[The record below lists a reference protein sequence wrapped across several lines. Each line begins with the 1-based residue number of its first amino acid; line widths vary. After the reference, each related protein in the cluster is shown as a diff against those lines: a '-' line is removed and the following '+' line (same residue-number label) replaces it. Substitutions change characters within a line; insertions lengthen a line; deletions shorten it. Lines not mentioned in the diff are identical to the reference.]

1 MTRTAVTQ
9 LQETAIGADAGA
21 GRSVPLTPIGLRIA
35 VESRIGYSDGQNRRS
50 SGECRLRGIDMDIRE
65 DSGDEKAIR
74 ALIGAHFQGLKW
86 TPTTQADWA
95 TFSAD
100 FLPDASLFPAARPA
114 RAKTLD
120 AFIERMN
127 GVAQGSLRSFEERT
141 LGMQV
146 LVFGNVAVVL
156 AASEMVENDT
166 EVNHDVSGYL
176 LVKDAGEW
184 RIAAH
189 AWDPASEQMPVPEH
203 LR

>member
-1 MTRTAVTQ
+1 
-9 LQETAIGADAGA
+9 
-21 GRSVPLTPIGLRIA
+21 
-35 VESRIGYSDGQNRRS
+35 
-50 SGECRLRGIDMDIRE
+50 MDIRE
-65 DSGDEKAIR
+65 GNGDAKAIR

-86 TPTTQADWA
+86 TPSSQADWS

-100 FLPDASLFPAARPA
+100 FLPGASLYPAARPA

-120 AFIERMN
+120 EFIERMN
-127 GVAQGSLRSFEERT
+127 SVAQGSLRSFEERT

-156 AASEMVENDT
+156 AASEMVENGT

-176 LVKDAGEW
+176 LVKDECEW

-189 AWDPASEQMPVPEH
+189 AWDQASEQMPVPEH